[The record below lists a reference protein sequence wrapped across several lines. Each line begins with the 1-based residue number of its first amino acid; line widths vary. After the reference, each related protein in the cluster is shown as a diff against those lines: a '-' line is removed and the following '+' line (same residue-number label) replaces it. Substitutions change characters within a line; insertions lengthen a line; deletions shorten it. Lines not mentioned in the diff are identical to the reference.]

1 MQQFVQQFL
10 QQFLGAHL
18 ASARHSPR
26 NCCENCCKNC
36 CENCCKNFP
45 PKIHVAWAVF
55 SRQNC
60 CRNCCRN
67 CCKKCCKK
75 LLREMPCTTCAC
87 YNVFARSSPRK
98 LGAKKSST
106 KSGRARN
113 DSTNLGYAYRDG
125 PRGARLQFRDRR
137 RLDIFIKHRGTVR
150 PARLVNKV
158 VPKTVQKIVFVAPPL
173 RKRCRPRFA
182 VPRKLSQAASFFP

>member
-1 MQQFVQQFL
+1 MGVNQL
-10 QQFLGAHL
+10 PISPAGA
-18 ASARHSPR
+18 
-26 NCCENCCKNC
+26 N
-36 CENCCKNFP
+36 
-45 PKIHVAWAVF
+45 F
-55 SRQNC
+55 SRQNCCRKC

-67 CCKKCCKK
+67 CCKNCCGKCLAQRVLATMS
-75 LLREMPCTTCAC
+75 LLVLPCASL
-87 YNVFARSSPRK
+87 AQ
-98 LGAKKSST
+98 KKSST

-125 PRGARLQFRDRR
+125 PRGARLQFCDRR
-137 RLDIFIKHRGTVR
+137 RLDIFIKHRGIVR

-182 VPRKLSQAASFFP
+182 VPRKLSRAASFFS